1 LNQFGKKIKEL
12 RLKFGLLQNDVASEL
27 NIDAPMLSKI
37 ENGTR
42 QIRREQISI
51 LEKMFN
57 KNKDELLVLWLSD
70 RILDVIKDER
80 LANKAIELADKNI
93 NIKNNI

>member
-1 LNQFGKKIKEL
+1 MNQFGKKIKEL